1 MWCFKFWPIFQKDVI
16 ASKLDVLWFLIHS
29 TQKNA
34 SSRPSHVIT
43 PTKFIHV
50 ALRRF
55 CARILSPFV
64 HFFCELGTK
73 SPTPTSH
80 ETFYYQPTPH
90 PKPPKTVEDDSYKL
104 RTSYAEKSTNSP
116 PPTLGIPWD
125 SLHKTRKPALG
136 GGVTTW
142 RCCELRVWKKHRLL
156 RGLDESYLQIVGKA
170 FKMTILWGVYIY
182 IYYIYIYWIQ
192 LCIIII
198 VTSYA
203 ICNNLHL
210 KKESHKKLVKAWS
223 FSKSPVVLCQTLPKA
238 RCTPQLQEM
247 DVPGWRWSSRWLPG
261 HLTVIP
267 PFLPGHRFIISSHLF

>member
-1 MWCFKFWPIFQKDVI
+1 MGLGGGKSPVSRGGRPECGVSNLTYLPKRCDCFKIRCLMISHTFHQK
-16 ASKLDVLWFLIHS
+16 KTLL
-29 TQKNA
+29 
-34 SSRPSHVIT
+34 SRPSHVIT

-55 CARILSPFV
+55 CARISWPFV
-64 HFFCELGTK
+64 HIFCELGTK

-90 PKPPKTVEDDSYKL
+90 PKPPK
-104 RTSYAEKSTNSP
+104 NC
-116 PPTLGIPWD
+116 
-125 SLHKTRKPALG
+125 G
-136 GGVTTW
+136 G
-142 RCCELRVWKKHRLL
+142 
-156 RGLDESYLQIVGKA
+156 
-170 FKMTILWGVYIY
+170 
-182 IYYIYIYWIQ
+182 
-192 LCIIII
+192 
-198 VTSYA
+198 
-203 ICNNLHL
+203 
-210 KKESHKKLVKAWS
+210 WS